1 MSDYTE
7 TPWFS
12 SVLGWNVTQVG
23 VDLQKEGS
31 IHFNGVTFLCIF
43 VLTDRAALSPEA
55 EDE

>member
-31 IHFNGVTFLCIF
+31 IHFNGVTFLYICS
-43 VLTDRAALSPEA
+43 D
-55 EDE
+55 